1 MEPLLED
8 VKVVELA
15 EWGFVPSAGAVLA
28 DWGADV
34 IKIEHPQRGDPMRGL
49 MAGGLIA
56 STGDFNYMIEQM
68 NRGKRSIG
76 LDLNNP
82 EGREIFLK
90 FIAQADVFLTSFLE
104 PARERLK
111 VTYEELSPLNPRL
124 VYARGHGQGQRGP
137 DAANAGFDAVSYWA
151 RSGIAHMLTAPG
163 SPLVMQRAA
172 FGDVMSGMALAGGIA
187 AALFRRSATGKGGLI
202 DVSLLGT
209 ALWNLG
215 PDIIASHLL
224 GKDPRDAHDVS
235 ASMPPNPLV
244 GVQVTKDKR
253 YITLTMMEADRYWAG
268 FCRALD
274 REDLIEDPRYNSFE
288 ARAENRKELAE
299 LIREAFALRP
309 MAEWAERL
317 AANECIWAAV
327 QAPQEAGSDPQVVAN
342 GYLVKHPTHKRGRV
356 VASPVQY
363 NNGMLELERG
373 APELGQHTEEI
384 LQEFDLAWDEI
395 TRLKEAGVVT

>member
-8 VKVVELA
+8 IKVVELA

-76 LDLNNP
+76 LDLNKP

-90 FIAQADVFLTSFLE
+90 FIAKADVFVTSFLE

-111 VTYEELSPLNPRL
+111 VTYEEMSALNPRL
-124 VYARGHGQGQRGP
+124 IYARGHGQGQRGP

-224 GKDPRDAHDVS
+224 GQDPRDAHDVS
-235 ASMPPNPLV
+235 TKFPPNPLV

-274 REDLIEDPRYNSFE
+274 REDLIEDPRYSSFE
-288 ARAENRKELAE
+288 ARAENRKELAA
-299 LIREAFALRP
+299 LIREAFASRP

-342 GYLVKHPTHKRGRV
+342 GYLVEHPTNKRGRV

-384 LQEFDLAWDEI
+384 LQEFDVDWDEI